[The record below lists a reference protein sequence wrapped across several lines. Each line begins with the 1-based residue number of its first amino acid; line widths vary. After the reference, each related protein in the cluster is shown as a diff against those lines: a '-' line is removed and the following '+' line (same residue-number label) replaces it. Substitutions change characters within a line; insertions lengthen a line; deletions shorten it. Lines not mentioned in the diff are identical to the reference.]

1 MENFTEFI
9 RDTHLPNKIV
19 IGIGFIQVVAIIVLL
34 IHARIYKEK
43 IIKQQKSNDANG
55 YDERSINPTKQDRYS
70 LFLIVSQLILAFYHF
85 KIVNTLYESGF
96 IQVVWFLVL
105 ILSLNLILFNKYYHF
120 VFVIFCFSFIIK
132 KLYDKYM

>member
-19 IGIGFIQVVAIIVLL
+19 IGIGFIQVVALIVLL

-43 IIKQQKSNDANG
+43 IIKQKKSNDVNG

-96 IQVVWFLVL
+96 IQVVLFLVL